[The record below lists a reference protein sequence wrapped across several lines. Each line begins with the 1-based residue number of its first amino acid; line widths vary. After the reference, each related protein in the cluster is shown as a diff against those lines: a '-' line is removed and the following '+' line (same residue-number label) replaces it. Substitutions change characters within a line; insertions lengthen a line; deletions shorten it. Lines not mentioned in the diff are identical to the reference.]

1 MFFAGFSQDNKKG
14 ELAMQQNVQKQSEE
28 VLAEVYRNTQL
39 ALQSISN
46 LLPQVEDMPTREEL
60 TRQHEEYEQISAKAT
75 VLAKDRDIELKE
87 PNPLKKAMMWSSI
100 KMSTLTDNTPSHI
113 AEMMI
118 QGTVMGITALKKS
131 LGELSPEAHED
142 IRALAEEFL
151 KMEEEF
157 ERIWKERL

>member
-100 KMSTLTDNTPSHI
+100 KMSAMMDGSKNHI

-118 QGTVMGITALKKS
+118 RGTVMGITALRTTQTDLPIEPDPEVEK
-131 LGELSPEAHED
+131 LLTELIDLEETYEK
-142 IRALAEEFL
+142 RLKEFL
-151 KMEEEF
+151 
-157 ERIWKERL
+157 